1 MFFFQKSINHEIP
14 QRCFLDFEKVRIF
27 SSHHFLALYSPS
39 KILVLDIENLEKFQ
53 IFEFPEIISLIVLN
67 GNLCFINS
75 SGIVFNLEKNEK
87 ILESSPLL
95 HPILAS
101 FQIENRIFLI
111 SQKFL
116 ASFGPDSPLDYE
128 TYETEKTISNGEV
141 RKFGENRLMIFDRK
155 SQICS
160 IWEMNKPKSPSH
172 QLCFGSSEYTVDV
185 ACDETNL
192 YSLTAAG
199 VVSVWKLRPNG
210 RKYRDQLFTTYL
222 NHCSK
227 LLYTHPQKFVILTTT
242 EVHFVVFGTETTDSG
257 PQ

>member
-1 MFFFQKSINHEIP
+1 MSRNMTIYRRKKEVFSVSYSSSFILNRFGDVENLRKTEINIFILLLKIPEQNRYFIELRSLKNLLKSINHEIP
-14 QRCFLDFEKVRIF
+14 QHCFLEIEKVRIF

-75 SGIVFNLEKNEK
+75 SGIVFNLEKNE
-87 ILESSPLL
+87 
-95 HPILAS
+95 
-101 FQIENRIFLI
+101 
-111 SQKFL
+111 
-116 ASFGPDSPLDYE
+116 
-128 TYETEKTISNGEV
+128 
-141 RKFGENRLMIFDRK
+141 
-155 SQICS
+155 
-160 IWEMNKPKSPSH
+160 KSPSH

-242 EVHFVVFGTETTDSG
+242 EVHFVVFGTDTTDSG

>member
-1 MFFFQKSINHEIP
+1 M
-14 QRCFLDFEKVRIF
+14 
-27 SSHHFLALYSPS
+27 
-39 KILVLDIENLEKFQ
+39 
-53 IFEFPEIISLIVLN
+53 VLN
-67 GNLCFINS
+67 GSLCFINS

-95 HPILAS
+95 HPILAG

-116 ASFGPDSPLDYE
+116 ASFGVDSPLDYE
-128 TYETEKTISNGEV
+128 TYETEKTISSGEA
-141 RKFGENRLMIFDRK
+141 RKFGENR
-155 SQICS
+155 
-160 IWEMNKPKSPSH
+160 SPSH

-242 EVHFVVFGTETTDSG
+242 EVHFVVFGTDTDSG